1 LGPWKSQSSRRLT
14 SRLSDCAD
22 AAGTDAMITKPV
34 AATVRMN
41 DRLVEAPWSDTLD
54 SPLFSSGRRA
64 PRCGTAN
71 LRRDRPVIQFPC
83 HAAHDR
89 HATMT
94 GAWARSERT
103 FRHAGGA
110 SLQPRDVA
118 GGHGVVRDSSRIGSS
133 SR

>member
-1 LGPWKSQSSRRLT
+1 MKPELGPWKSQSSRRLT
-14 SRLSDCAD
+14 SRLPDCAD
-22 AAGTDAMITKPV
+22 AAGTDAMITEPA

-94 GAWARSERT
+94 SAGMLGRIGET
-103 FRHAGGA
+103 PGGA
-110 SLQPRDVA
+110 SARNCRRRGRPARTVA
-118 GGHGVVRDSSRIGSS
+118 V
-133 SR
+133 